1 MRVLSIP
8 PGPKIGRVIEVLM
21 QEVIDDPSLNQK
33 ETLEARVAELGTLP
47 DEELITIAQA
57 AETKVEMT
65 EDERVS
71 EIKAKYWVK

>member
-1 MRVLSIP
+1 MRILAIA

-21 QEVIDDPSLNQK
+21 QEVIDDPAQNEKSV
-33 ETLEARVAELGTLP
+33 LEKRVAELGILP
-47 DEELITIAQA
+47 DEELMKIAQA

-71 EIKAKYWVK
+71 EMKAKYWVK